1 MRVPVSLLR
10 RLVDLPDDLDTL
22 VRELNA
28 RVSEVEHVHRHP
40 PRESFQDVRIVELV
54 EATASREGFTRW
66 RLHDGHHVV
75 VGDRFGVRPGER
87 YAAVLADGRLPDGTR
102 VDARD
107 VAGMPS
113 DGALVSEAMLGI
125 GRDTAHPLRFAP
137 DTAQDAHPWEALEL
151 DDVVLEFDLEP
162 NRPDLFSLVGVAR
175 DVGAIWNHPVRMPEM
190 RPLDDLPALP
200 APALAL
206 DTPRARAYLAM
217 AIDDVRVGP
226 SPQWLQNAVRKL
238 GMRPINAVVDAAN
251 LAMMEL
257 GEPVHTFDRD
267 ALTGDTVQLRMA
279 RDGETVTTLDGVTR
293 TLTAECMLV
302 CDAVP
307 SRGESLPIAIAGV
320 MGDARTEVRETT
332 RRVLLEVAAFDMAA
346 VRRASRRLSL
356 RTEASLRFEKGLP
369 VASIEPAAARLA
381 YLLETVCGA
390 RPVALSR
397 VGAPAP
403 ARTRIPL
410 DLASLRGRLG
420 MDVSDETIVR
430 LLEASGCVVHDGVCE
445 APEHRP
451 DLRIAED
458 LVEEVGRLHGYVHV
472 VSEAPRMALASPR
485 TNPWMENARRA
496 RRLLTAHG
504 FDEVYLPV
512 WIGDEEVATYGFEPG
527 GLVRLINPLAE
538 NLRWFRPTPLP
549 HLVDAAVQNR
559 KDLSGFAFFEVG
571 RTYARA
577 ADGRLAERQVL
588 GALSLGAHDV
598 LDLRELAVAFGR
610 ASGADVTVS
619 RAEHPHLHPGRTLR
633 VGDWATVGELHPR
646 LVRRSGLREA
656 PVVLLA
662 DLEALAGLA
671 PTAVRFAAPP
681 RFPGITVD
689 VNVTVPART
698 EAGRVRAAV
707 PASDLLRDV
716 SVVDVWPLSEG
727 ARITLRLAFQANDRS
742 LAQDE
747 IVPLVAHARGALEA
761 AGWDVAG

>member
-40 PRESFQDVRIVELV
+40 PRDSFGDVRIVTLV
-54 EATASREGFTRW
+54 EAVAANGGYTRW

-87 YAAVLADGRLPDGTR
+87 CAAVMAGGHLPDGTPI
-102 VDARD
+102 DTRD
-107 VAGMPS
+107 VAGLAS

-125 GRDTAHPLRFAP
+125 GRDSANPLRFAP
-137 DTAQDAHPWEALEL
+137 DTALDAHPWDALEL

-175 DVGAIWNHPVRMPEM
+175 DVGAIWNHAVRMPET
-190 RPLDDLPALP
+190 RPLEDLPALQS
-200 APALAL
+200 PALAL

-217 AIDDVRVGP
+217 ALDDVTVGP

-279 RDGETVTTLDGVTR
+279 ADGETVTTLDGVTR

-302 CDAVP
+302 CDASP
-307 SRGESLPIAIAGV
+307 ARGESTPIAIAGV

-381 YLLETVCGA
+381 FLLETVCGA
-390 RPVALSR
+390 RPVALTR
-397 VGAPAP
+397 VGAPPP

-410 DLASLRGRLG
+410 DLAALRGRLG
-420 MDVSDETIVR
+420 MDVSDDTIVR
-430 LLEASGCVVHDGVCE
+430 LLQASGCVVGDGVCE

-472 VSEAPRMALASPR
+472 MSEAPRMALAAPR
-485 TNPWMENARRA
+485 PNPWMENARRA

-512 WIGDEEVATYGFEPG
+512 WIGDEEVGTYGFAEA

-538 NLRWFRPTPLP
+538 NLRWFRPSPLP
-549 HLVDAAVQNR
+549 HLVDAAMQNR
-559 KDLSGFAFFEVG
+559 KELASFSFFEVG
-571 RTYARA
+571 RTYARGE
-577 ADGRLAERQVL
+577 DGRLIERQVL
-588 GALSLGAHDV
+588 GALALGAHDV
-598 LDLRELAVAFGR
+598 LAVRDLAVAFGR
-610 ASGADVTVS
+610 ASGADVAVS

-633 VGDWATVGELHPR
+633 VGEWATIGELHPR
-646 LVRRSGLREA
+646 LVRLAGLREA
-656 PVVLLA
+656 PVVMLA

-671 PTAVRFAAPP
+671 PQPVRFTPPP

-689 VNVTVPART
+689 VNVTVPPHT
-698 EAGRVRAAV
+698 EADRVRATV
-707 PASDLLRDV
+707 PSNGLLRDV
-716 SVVDVWPLSEG
+716 SIQDVWPLADG
-727 ARITLRLAFQANDRS
+727 ARITLRLAFQAHDRS

-747 IVPLVAHARGALEA
+747 IVPLVAQARGVLEA
-761 AGWDVAG
+761 AGWNVAG